1 MSESVSLRKLAD
13 ISPTAMIKSSSQTIK
28 GLLVIIAIGLIG
40 FAVWKAYIRKPDAS
54 QSQTTTI
61 QKPGEVNIDQ
71 RQQIF
76 ETEKDTFFFGLRL
89 WRIKLGISLLQKVKT
104 QEQKGEIK
112 K

>member
-40 FAVWKAYIRKPDAS
+40 FAVWRAYIKKPVAS

-61 QKPGEVNIDQ
+61 QKPGQVSIDQ
-71 RQQIF
+71 RQILI
-76 ETEKDTFFFGLRL
+76 ETERDTFFFGLRL
-89 WRIKLGISLLQKVKT
+89 WRIKLGVSLLQKVKT
-104 QEQKGEIK
+104 QEQKSGIR
-112 K
+112 

>member
-40 FAVWKAYIRKPDAS
+40 FAVWRAYIKPVAS

-61 QKPGEVNIDQ
+61 QKPGQVSIDQ
-71 RQQIF
+71 RQILI
-76 ETEKDTFFFGLRL
+76 ETERDTFFFGLRL
-89 WRIKLGISLLQKVKT
+89 WRIKLGISLLQKSKT
-104 QEQKGEIK
+104 QEQRGAIK
-112 K
+112 